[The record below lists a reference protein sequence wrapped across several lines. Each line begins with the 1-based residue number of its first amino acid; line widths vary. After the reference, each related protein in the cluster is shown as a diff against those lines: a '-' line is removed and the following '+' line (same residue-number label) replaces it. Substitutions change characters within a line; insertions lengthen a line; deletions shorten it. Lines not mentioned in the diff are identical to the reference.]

1 MYRFWTNKSIDVI
14 ILMHRIFNQWPT
26 LHSAQS
32 SHPSS
37 AGPVV
42 CTLLGEGLAEALLG
56 FLAGGGGDP
65 LTERDGEGDAEP
77 GAGLF
82 SGGGCEG
89 GDREREDALLIG
101 WGL

>member
-1 MYRFWTNKSIDVI
+1 MYGFESFDLI
-14 ILMHRIFNQWPT
+14 IFLHRVFYPWPA
-26 LHSAQS
+26 LHSPQPPPARS
-32 SHPSS
+32 WH
-37 AGPVV
+37 AV
-42 CTLLGEGLAEALLG
+42 CTLLGEGLAEALLA

-65 LTERDGEGDAEP
+65 LTERAGEGDAEP
-77 GAGLF
+77 GAGRF